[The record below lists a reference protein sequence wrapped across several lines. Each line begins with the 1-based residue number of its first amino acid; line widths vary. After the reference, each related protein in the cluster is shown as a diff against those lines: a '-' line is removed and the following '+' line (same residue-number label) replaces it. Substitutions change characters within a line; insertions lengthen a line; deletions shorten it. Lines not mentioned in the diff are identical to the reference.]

1 MASGIAAKSITQA
14 QQITREADDGTRLI
28 NSIDFAVRSGDRLGI
43 VGGSGSGKT
52 VLLRALA
59 ALDSIQ
65 SGQLLHE
72 GQTLS
77 GGLVPEYRTRV
88 VYLQQRP
95 TLFEG
100 TVEANLRKPFELTIH
115 RNRAF
120 NRDKVVGWLE
130 RLDRDA
136 RFLDK
141 DQQNLSGGELQ
152 IAALIRAIQLE
163 PRALL
168 LDEPTAALDA
178 NATAAV
184 ERLVNQWTE
193 QTAGAAFV
201 WITHDV
207 AQAKRMCKSI
217 YRMNAGELTKDTSW
231 NT

>member
-1 MASGIAAKSITQA
+1 VSRSPTELIAEAK
-14 QQITREADDGTRLI
+14 QITRLADDGTRLI
-28 NSIDFAVRSGDRLGI
+28 NRVDFSIRSGDRLGI
-43 VGGSGSGKT
+43 VGSSGSGKT

-65 SGQLLHE
+65 SGQLLHA
-72 GQTLS
+72 GQAVS
-77 GGLVPEYRTRV
+77 GAFVPEYRTRV

-100 TVEANLRKPFELTIH
+100 TVETNLRKPFELAVH

-130 RLDRDA
+130 LLDRDA
-136 RFLDK
+136 GFLDK

-152 IAALIRAIQLE
+152 IAALLRAIQLE

-178 NATAAV
+178 GATAAV
-184 ERLVNQWTE
+184 ERLVSQWTK
-193 QTAGAAFV
+193 QRPDTAFV
-201 WITHDV
+201 WITHD
-207 AQAKRMCKSI
+207 AEQAKRMCQSI
-217 YRMNAGELTKDTSW
+217 YQMTAGELAKDTSW

>member
-1 MASGIAAKSITQA
+1 MSRSTTELIAEAK
-14 QQITREADDGTRLI
+14 QITRQADDGTRLI
-28 NSIDFAVRSGDRLGI
+28 NSVDFTVRPGDRLGI
-43 VGGSGSGKT
+43 VGSSGSGKT

-72 GQTLS
+72 GRAVS
-77 GGLVPEYRTRV
+77 GAFVPEYRTRV

-100 TVEANLRKPFELTIH
+100 TVETNLRKPFELAVH

-120 NRDKVVGWLE
+120 NRDRVVGWLE
-130 RLDRDA
+130 RLDRDDG
-136 RFLDK
+136 FLDK

-152 IAALIRAIQLE
+152 IAALLRAIQLE

-178 NATAAV
+178 GATAAV

-193 QTAGAAFV
+193 QSPGTAFV
-201 WITHDV
+201 WITHD
-207 AQAKRMCKSI
+207 AEQAKRMCQSI
-217 YRMNAGELTKDTSW
+217 YQMNAGELTKDTSW